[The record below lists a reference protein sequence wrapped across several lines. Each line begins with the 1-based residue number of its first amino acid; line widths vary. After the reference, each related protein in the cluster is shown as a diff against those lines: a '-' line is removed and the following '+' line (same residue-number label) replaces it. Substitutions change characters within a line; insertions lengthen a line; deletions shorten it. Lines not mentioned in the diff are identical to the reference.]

1 MITPSYTPA
10 ALSSTF
16 FIDSA
21 SEDVQGFVDRALAP
35 VGTQA
40 SARKKAVALFYAV
53 RDQIRYD
60 PYRISMSAEAFTA
73 SSVVK
78 AGYGWCV
85 PKAVLLS
92 ACARAVGIPA
102 TIGLADVKN
111 HLNTA
116 RLREAMGGT
125 DVFYDHGYSA
135 LWIEGRWVK
144 AVPAFNIELCE
155 RFGVLPT
162 EFDGAGD
169 ALYQPYNSLKQ
180 LHMEYIADHGTFED
194 LPLQRILEDFAKHY
208 PASLMKPQPTA
219 ADNAPNADF
228 AADGEREREPRR

>member
-1 MITPSYTPA
+1 MTATPFTPA
-10 ALSSTF
+10 ALISTYF
-16 FIDSA
+16 LDFT
-21 SEDVQGFVDRALAP
+21 SEHVRGFVDRALAP

-40 SARKKAVALFYAV
+40 CDREKAVALFYAV

-60 PYRISMSAEAFTA
+60 PYRISMSPGAFTA
-73 SSVVK
+73 SSVIE

-116 RLREAMGGT
+116 KLRQAMGGT

-155 RFGVLPT
+155 RFGVSPT
-162 EFDGAGD
+162 EFDGASD

-180 LHMEYIADHGTFED
+180 LHMEYIADHGTFDD
-194 LPLQRILEDFAKHY
+194 LPLQRILEDFARHY
-208 PASLMKPQPTA
+208 PASLVTPQPASTGSA
-219 ADNAPNADF
+219 SAADF
-228 AADGEREREPRR
+228 AADGQRERELKR